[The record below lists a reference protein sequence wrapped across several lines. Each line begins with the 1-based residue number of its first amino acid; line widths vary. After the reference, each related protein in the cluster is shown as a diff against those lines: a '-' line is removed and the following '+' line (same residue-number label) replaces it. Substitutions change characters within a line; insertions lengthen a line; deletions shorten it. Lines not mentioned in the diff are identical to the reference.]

1 MELLRT
7 RQAAL
12 QGNKQD
18 RLEVGARSVE
28 GSNDARNAVT
38 LPVKRVAR
46 FDDNAVNLED

>member
-12 QGNKQD
+12 LSGGKEGGDQGNRRD

-28 GSNDARNAVT
+28 GSNDVRTAAT
-38 LPVKRVAR
+38 MQVKR
-46 FDDNAVNLED
+46 